1 MEKNNNWGGRREGAG
16 RKKNEAKV
24 PVCWKLSKHSKDWIM
39 EQAAQHGVTYGTI
52 IDLLIEV
59 FEEQARR

>member
-16 RKKNEAKV
+16 RKKNNKV
-24 PVCWKLSKHSKDWIM
+24 AIYWRISERSKNWIT
-39 EQAAQHGVTYGTI
+39 EQAAQQGVNCGTI

>member
-16 RKKNEAKV
+16 RRKKDSV
-24 PVCWKLSKHSKDWIM
+24 PICWKLSKDSRDWIM
-39 EQAAQHGVTYGTI
+39 EQAAQQGVTYGTI